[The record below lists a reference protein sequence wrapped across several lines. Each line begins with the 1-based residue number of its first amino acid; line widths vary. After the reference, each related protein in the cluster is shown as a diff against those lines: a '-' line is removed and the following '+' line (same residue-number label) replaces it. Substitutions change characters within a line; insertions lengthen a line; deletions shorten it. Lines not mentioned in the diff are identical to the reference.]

1 MPVDPKEDGPA
12 GRPHGKR
19 PRPRCGAHARSTGQ
33 PCKRGAGAGT
43 SHPGSGLC
51 SNHGGSSPGGT
62 KQAERLAAEAAA
74 ERLGLPVSTT
84 AAEAMQAGLDR
95 ANGLVVWLVSQLQ
108 ALPPDDLTW
117 GLSQRRIRPS
127 AEPGG
132 QPAVEVTQSS
142 RVHPLFLLYER
153 GEMRLTRLAEAMAR
167 LGIEQRRA
175 SVLERDG
182 AAISALFD
190 RLVSEY
196 AQIWQWSVQ
205 ERAEARAVV
214 ARLFH
219 EQAAI
224 EGGNT
229 GDGGG

>member
-1 MPVDPKEDGPA
+1 
-12 GRPHGKR
+12 
-19 PRPRCGAHARSTGQ
+19 
-33 PCKRGAGAGT
+33 
-43 SHPGSGLC
+43 LC

-84 AAEAMQAGLDR
+84 AAEAMQDGLDR
-95 ANGLVVWLVSQLQ
+95 ANGLVVWLVSQLG
-108 ALPPDDLTW
+108 ALDPADLTW
-117 GLSQRRIRPS
+117 GLTQRRIRP
-127 AEPGG
+127 AAGPGG
-132 QPAVEVTQSS
+132 QPSVEVTQAS
-142 RVHPLFLLYER
+142 RVHPLFGMWER
-153 GEMRLTRLAEAMAR
+153 GEARLTRIAVDMSR

-190 RLVSEY
+190 RLVTEY
-196 AQIWQWSVQ
+196 AQMWRWSAQ

-224 EGGNT
+224 EGGTT

>member
-1 MPVDPKEDGPA
+1 MPDDPMENDPA
-12 GRPHGKR
+12 PRPHGRQPK
-19 PRPRCGAHARSTGQ
+19 PRCGAHARSTGK

-43 SHPGSGLC
+43 SHPGAGLC

-84 AAEAMQAGLDR
+84 AAEAMQDGLDR

-108 ALPPDDLTW
+108 ALDPADLTW
-117 GLSQRRIRPS
+117 GTTQRRIRTA
-127 AEPGG
+127 AESGG
-132 QPAVEVTQSS
+132 QPAVEVTQAS
-142 RVHPLFLLYER
+142 RVHPLFGMWER
-153 GEMRLTRLAEAMAR
+153 GEARLTRIAVDMSR

-182 AAISALFD
+182 HVISALFD
-190 RLVSEY
+190 RLVTEY
-196 AQIWQWSVQ
+196 AAMWRWTAQ
-205 ERAEARAVV
+205 ERAEAMAVV
-214 ARLFH
+214 ARLFR

-224 EGGNT
+224 EGGKT
-229 GDGGG
+229 GD